1 MELLFS
7 YGTLRSKQVQMQ
19 IFNKVLSGSPDQ
31 ILGFKL
37 KSLQIEEEF
46 GMADYV
52 VAVPIIGVVV
62 DVPWCIGKNIDLQYK
77 VCLDL
82 ENENRLKTYRKLLMH
97 VTFVSCVWIILTGI
111 FGLIKVPAIQ
121 P

>member
-19 IFNKVLSGSPDQ
+19 IFNKVLVGTQDQ

-52 VAVPIIGVVV
+52 VVVPSENPAEIIHGVAF
-62 DVPWCIGKNIDLQYK
+62 NISKADLAKADQFESNSYK
-77 VCLDL
+77 RVQVTLKSGVTAWVYI
-82 ENENRLKTYRKLLMH
+82 EN
-97 VTFVSCVWIILTGI
+97 
-111 FGLIKVPAIQ
+111 
-121 P
+121 